1 MDRSILVMIILFIFT
16 VNSSAIPKD
25 DDDINAE
32 RMIFD
37 EILKQVLSEN
47 DYSSFD
53 SINSRRLKDGNY
65 KTMKKYEYFD
75 IRISFF

>member
-1 MDRSILVMIILFIFT
+1 MDRSILVMIIFFIFT

-65 KTMKKYEYFD
+65 KTIKEYEYFD
-75 IRISFF
+75 IRISF

>member
-1 MDRSILVMIILFIFT
+1 MDRSILVMIIFFIFT

-65 KTMKKYEYFD
+65 KTMKK
-75 IRISFF
+75 I